1 MDISIYDNYSGV
13 ERDFEF
19 FSIDGQYQEC
29 DSMISA
35 ICMRGTATIKI
46 RLQEY
51 KIKRCDFIVIG
62 PNIPFYIVTNCKK
75 FFKNFLKYS

>member
-19 FSIDGQYQEC
+19 VNIDGQYKEC

-35 ICMRGTATIKI
+35 I
-46 RLQEY
+46 
-51 KIKRCDFIVIG
+51 
-62 PNIPFYIVTNCKK
+62 
-75 FFKNFLKYS
+75 